1 MALSGLKQS
10 ALHLDVKISLPLC
23 NSSDMSFLPI
33 ITGYEVIGLF
43 MRNWDVA
50 NEKGVCMAD
59 KDMED
64 AQLVCQHIGIP
75 FHEVNFVKEY
85 WNEVF
90 RYICVGLSLL
100 LLTLKAPIH
109 RRRKVSNIGG
119 AKV

>member
-1 MALSGLKQS
+1 
-10 ALHLDVKISLPLC
+10 
-23 NSSDMSFLPI
+23 MSFLPI

-100 LLTLKAPIH
+100 LLTLKAPITTAADGIH
-109 RRRKVSNIGG
+109 KYFYIVFRENKTWCFKWILC
-119 AKV
+119 